1 MQRKAIIQNEASA
14 SDSFFLKNGFLSR
27 KKEVLCI
34 FHEEKGIENK
44 NERPFLVVFHKSIE
58 KAFDFSRVG
67 I

>member
-1 MQRKAIIQNEASA
+1 M
-14 SDSFFLKNGFLSR
+14 DSFFLKNGFLSR

-34 FHEEKGIENK
+34 FHEGKGIENK
-44 NERPFLVVFHKSIE
+44 KERPFLVVFHKSIE